1 MSTVFNGTAN
11 DVARTAVTGLVT
23 GTPPQV
29 GTRPEHPF
37 LADRA
42 ASYYTGMATTAYEYQ
57 LAKTAYELWVALIGS
72 MGVTWSLSP
81 LGYASTFANVED
93 NVKIQ
98 LLREVEFHLT
108 GLNGAIRGHVTTEQS
123 HLFWVES
130 AIRNGWSYQQ
140 WREDP
145 VTGTFA
151 SNVGSDTENLDDTAH
166 ELLAGDIIYLT
177 NSASDLPAGLVT
189 GKAYYA
195 IINSED
201 DFEAGTSPTATAGQT
216 ISDNGTGTST
226 WTKPGNAPKKL
237 DTTNKYHHLVT
248 DWRNVPRE
256 IQLRYRLVDAVLYS
270 GLTAF
275 GDTRQAAVGISG
287 VFGPGN
293 MGGTSPTDDG
303 AGNTITPV
311 YNNPF
316 SAWGA
321 TDGGVRKE
329 NLIL

>member
-108 GLNGAIRGHVTTEQS
+108 GLNGAIRGHVTPEQS

-130 AIRNGWSYQQ
+130 AIRNGWTYQQ

-145 VTGTFA
+145 LTGTITGA
-151 SNVGSDTENLDDTAH
+151 ANGTGILTDAGHGLVT
-166 ELLAGDIIYLT
+166 GDIIYLT
-177 NSASDLPAGLVT
+177 GADLPENLLES
-189 GKAYYA
+189 KAYHVLR
-195 IINSED
+195 INDNTFQVETTPGGGAFEFD
-201 DFEAGTSPTATAGQT
+201 DIGSGAMTWSTAGFT
-216 ISDNGTGTST
+216 
-226 WTKPGNAPKKL
+226 PKQL

-293 MGGTSPTDDG
+293 IGGTSPTDDG